1 MQDRAAIASVS
12 TSCPHTRARPD
23 VGARYPVIIFI
34 VVDLPAPFGPRKPST
49 SPFGTIKETSSTA
62 ASGPKYLTRC
72 RISNIPARPAV
83 TACLCLVL
91 PDRAPR
97 RNGAE
102 ATLPVTPD
110 KGNPERMASD
120 FAAALQQGSGLG

>member
-1 MQDRAAIASVS
+1 MHRFAAIGSAPMSWPQMTAV
-12 TSCPHTRARPD
+12 PAL
-23 VGARYPVIIFI
+23 GARKPVIIFI

-49 SPFGTIKETSSTA
+49 SPFGTVNETSSTA
-62 ASGPKYLTRC
+62 MSGPKYLTRC